1 MHIQLLGSPNYIAA
15 GLHTHVHHI
24 KRLQRSLYLFFCLRA
39 TEKKKG
45 PGYFRSPS
53 LKERSGFTKTDFRSS
68 SLKRKERFTET
79 VTPQLRSLGPNVQQ
93 RMVYFA
99 M

>member
-24 KRLQRSLYLFFCLRA
+24 KRLQRSLYLFFCLRV

-53 LKERSGFTKTDFRSS
+53 LKERSGFTKNRFPE
-68 SLKRKERFTET
+68 LKSKKKGE
-79 VTPQLRSLGPNVQQ
+79 
-93 RMVYFA
+93 VY
-99 M
+99 